1 MTHIINTIAA
11 DSHLVVRVDATILIV
26 VILICF
32 AEAVIV
38 VVAVLNN
45 LNILVIV
52 VGVDSFFLPPNNSL
66 CSFVT

>member
-11 DSHLVVRVDATILIV
+11 ASHLVVRVDATILIV

-32 AEAVIV
+32 AKAVIV
-38 VVAVLNN
+38 VVAVLND
-45 LNILVIV
+45 LNILVIAV
-52 VGVDSFFLPPNNSL
+52 VVDPFFLPPNSSL